1 MRGGDGVPWPAAGA
15 DFFGIFFFFPTNPLV
30 LRCIWTGVAWVLA
43 IYLGPMGRPSLE
55 IIVAAQVVLFLTL
68 VLTLMRK
75 VFVESSKQQAC
86 GWFAPNLTAGAVVES
101 MPVWL
106 QQQNLTPDAEIH
118 SLLSLCASVE
128 TFVNWPLVWELR
140 WAFVPALSVSVC
152 CTVQLFQF
160 TLRCMR
166 EEEDEAEEESEGRGS
181 PEPTHGVPVERG
193 SPLLDNPNIRFD
205 IVLGRRE
212 PLHTV
217 EAIPIGQSEDIR
229 TVRRHRY
236 AMNLSYYNC
245 ISLPHLAT
253 ICNLPSNQPET
264 GLEFEAHNA
273 IRSSSTPLLRSRVTS
288 GRGFRNRPSRR
299 TS

>member
-1 MRGGDGVPWPAAGA
+1 MLATRMAPPKTYGRTEGGARRRNGKAGA
-15 DFFGIFFFFPTNPLV
+15 QTS
-30 LRCIWTGVAWVLA
+30 GVRNFHSKFVD
-43 IYLGPMGRPSLE
+43 SLSE
-55 IIVAAQVVLFLTL
+55 RQLDDGSAYRARASLTASAVAASCWPRRSD
-68 VLTLMRK
+68 MAPPAEAEEEAEKRK
-75 VFVESSKQQAC
+75 KNFPS
-86 GWFAPNLTAGAVVES
+86 
-101 MPVWL
+101 
-106 QQQNLTPDAEIH
+106 
-118 SLLSLCASVE
+118 SLCESVE

-166 EEEDEAEEESEGRGS
+166 EEEDEEEEESEGRGS

-253 ICNLPSNQPET
+253 ICNLPSNQPDT
-264 GLEFEAHNA
+264 GREFEAHNA
-273 IRSSSTPLLRSRVTS
+273 IRSSSTPVPERSRVTS
-288 GRGFRNRPSRR
+288 GRGFRNRSGRN
-299 TS
+299 S